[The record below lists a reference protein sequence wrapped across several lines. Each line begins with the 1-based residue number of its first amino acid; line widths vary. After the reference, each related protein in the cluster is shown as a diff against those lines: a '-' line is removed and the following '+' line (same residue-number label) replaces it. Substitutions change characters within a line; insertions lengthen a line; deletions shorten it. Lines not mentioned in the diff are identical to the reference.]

1 MAYIKINETILGL
14 ILLSARQ
21 ISQLCNCNACNNG
34 FASSNCIEE
43 KKNQITKY
51 LCLKLYKSLMA
62 HKDDWNNVIDHKVFF
77 GMTFYLVFLVI
88 LSK

>member
-1 MAYIKINETILGL
+1 MAYIKINVNILGL

-21 ISQLCNCNACNNG
+21 ISQLCNPHACNNG

-51 LCLKLYKSLMA
+51 LCLKLCKSLMA
-62 HKDDWNNVIDHKVFF
+62 HKDGWNNAIAHAVFF
-77 GMTFYLVFLVI
+77 DMTFYFFI
-88 LSK
+88 

>member
-21 ISQLCNCNACNNG
+21 ISQLCNSNACNNG
-34 FASSNCIEE
+34 FASSNCTEE
-43 KKNQITKY
+43 KKNQIRKY

-62 HKDDWNNVIDHKVFF
+62 HKDDWNNVIAH
-77 GMTFYLVFLVI
+77 
-88 LSK
+88 

>member
-1 MAYIKINETILGL
+1 MAYIKINENILGL

-21 ISQLCNCNACNNG
+21 ISQLCNSNACNNG

-51 LCLKLYKSLMA
+51 LCLKLYK
-62 HKDDWNNVIDHKVFF
+62 NQ
-77 GMTFYLVFLVI
+77 
-88 LSK
+88 